1 MSEYY
6 LNFLVIALLVVL
18 PIVIVRFIKEN
29 TRLLDKRIHRVFA
42 TIVLIVVLYIVL
54 YTALTFI

>member
-18 PIVIVRFIKEN
+18 PIVIIRFIKDN
-29 TRLLDKRIHRVFA
+29 TGLLDKRIHRVFA

>member
-1 MSEYY
+1 MSANY
-6 LNFLVIALLVVL
+6 LNYLMLALLVFL
-18 PIVIVRFIKEN
+18 TIVIVRFIKEN
-29 TRLLDKRIHRVFA
+29 TGLLDKRIHRVLA